1 VLDQLVSQTQA
12 YIQTSPQLALVA
24 AFAGGALTASNPCA
38 LATIPMM
45 VSFVA
50 GRSERGVGT
59 VRALGY
65 SLVFVAGLAM
75 SFVALG
81 MAAAL
86 AGVLYGQVPPAWKW
100 VVAGVSVLM
109 GLHLM
114 GVLRFT
120 IPAPA
125 GLQPKTR
132 GALGALLLGL
142 LFGVVSAPCAAPV
155 LVVLLTYIAGSGSS
169 VAYGGVLLLVYALG
183 HSLLVVVAGT
193 SMGLARRLIE
203 AGRVTRATAVMR
215 QVAGGLIVLVGLYFA
230 YLGAS

>member
-1 VLDQLVSQTQA
+1 MLDHLITQTQVT
-12 YIQTSPQLALVA
+12 IQTSPHLALVA
-24 AFAGGALTASNPCA
+24 VFIGGALTASNPCA

-50 GRSERGVGT
+50 GRDERGIGPA
-59 VRALGY
+59 RALGY
-65 SLVFVAGLAM
+65 SLVFVAGLAL

-86 AGVLYGQVPPAWKW
+86 AGALYGQVSPAWKW
-100 VVAGVSVLM
+100 IVAGVSVLM

-125 GLQPKTR
+125 GLQPRTR

-155 LVVLLTYIAGSGSS
+155 LVVLLTYIATSGSS
-169 VAYGGVLLLVYALG
+169 VGYGALLLLLYALG
-183 HSLLVVVAGT
+183 HSLLVLAAGT

-203 AGRVTRATAVMR
+203 AGRITRVTAIMR
-215 QVAGGLIVLVGLYFA
+215 QVAGGVIVLVGLYFA
-230 YLGAS
+230 YLGLA